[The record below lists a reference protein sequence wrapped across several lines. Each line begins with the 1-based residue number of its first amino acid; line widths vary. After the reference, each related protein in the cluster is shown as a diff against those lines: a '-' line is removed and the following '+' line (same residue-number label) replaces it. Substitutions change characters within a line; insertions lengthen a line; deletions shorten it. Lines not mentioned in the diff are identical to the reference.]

1 MEKLH
6 DMLVEYNINYIP
18 KEYQHPWSIQFQKE
32 RFPKYWE
39 LIYEIL
45 RNMNKSLRVIEIGA
59 GQGDITSILCYL
71 GFKNIISYERND
83 LMCHIAER
91 KIQSLFHRTEVVVN
105 KVFPDSKHVSDV
117 LIIANCV
124 YADDAKDKTE
134 YKNKLRTFYDYAGS
148 PETVIL
154 EVIDSSYTQQD
165 PDFPDYV
172 RLSQEDIYDIFP
184 VETMDSYETY
194 HFPKNKR
201 TKYLYKI
208 RTKQ

>member
-45 RNMNKSLRVIEIGA
+45 RDMNKSLRVIEIGA

-134 YKNKLRTFYDYAGS
+134 YKNKLRTLYDCAGS

>member
-45 RNMNKSLRVIEIGA
+45 RDMNKSLRVIEIGA

-71 GFKNIISYERND
+71 GFTNIISYERNE

-134 YKNKLRTFYDYAGS
+134 YKNKLHTFYDCAGS

-184 VETMDSYETY
+184 VETMDFYETY

>member
-45 RNMNKSLRVIEIGA
+45 RDINKSLCVIEIGA

-134 YKNKLRTFYDYAGS
+134 YKNKLRTFYDCAGS

>member
-134 YKNKLRTFYDYAGS
+134 YKNKLRTFYDCAGS

-208 RTKQ
+208 RTKH